1 MHMIRRKVRWAAAAA
16 VVVTAVAAPTASRLL
31 HAQELKCYFKDCV
44 VFDDGSRL
52 CEVKEVPC
60 PQPM

>member
-1 MHMIRRKVRWAAAAA
+1 MFHKRIRYVVA
-16 VVVTAVAAPTASRLL
+16 VAGFTAVAVPMAGRVL
-31 HAQELKCYFKDCV
+31 HAQEMKCYFKDCI

-60 PQPM
+60 PEQT